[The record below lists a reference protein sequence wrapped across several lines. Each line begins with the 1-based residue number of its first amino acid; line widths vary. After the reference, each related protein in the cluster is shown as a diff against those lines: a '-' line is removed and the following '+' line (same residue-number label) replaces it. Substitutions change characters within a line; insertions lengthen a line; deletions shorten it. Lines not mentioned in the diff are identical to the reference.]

1 MRILVVL
8 YNTKIL
14 KMKANHNSMKE
25 RRVSPTVVLYNTK
38 ILKMKANH
46 NYKFY

>member
-1 MRILVVL
+1 MRDFVVL

-14 KMKANHNSMKE
+14 KMKANHNIMAILSI
-25 RRVSPTVVLYNTK
+25 SPVVVLYNTK

-46 NYKFY
+46 NI